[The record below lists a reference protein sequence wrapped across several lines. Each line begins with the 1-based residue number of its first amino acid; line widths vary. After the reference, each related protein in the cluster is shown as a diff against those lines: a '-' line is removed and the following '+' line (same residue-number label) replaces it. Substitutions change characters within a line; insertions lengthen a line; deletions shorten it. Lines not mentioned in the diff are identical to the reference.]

1 MKHKRSKMEQKDF
14 EEYFAT
20 RYLDAVKS
28 AEFVASWSK
37 RQYYFFQFLIILCAS
52 LIPIFTII
60 SFHFLSAVAGLVILV
75 AMLLINIFRLDS
87 TWKEQKLKADALKR
101 ESSLFT
107 AGLSEYEKC
116 DDKCKLFVERVENI
130 LE

>member
-1 MKHKRSKMEQKDF
+1 MDQKDF

-28 AEFVASWSK
+28 SEFVASWSK

-87 TWKEQKLKADALKR
+87 T
-101 ESSLFT
+101 
-107 AGLSEYEKC
+107 
-116 DDKCKLFVERVENI
+116 
-130 LE
+130 